1 MMISDSIKK
10 LPGRAPHRALL
21 YSLGLTEEEMNK
33 PFIGVVNSFNEI
45 VPGHI
50 HLRTITEAVKS
61 GIRMAGGIP
70 FEFPS
75 IAVCDGIS
83 MNHEGMKYSLV
94 SRDWIADSCEIML
107 RAHQFDGVVFIPSC
121 DKVVPGMLMAAARVN
136 IPSIF
141 ISGGPMLP
149 GKYNEKRIGLSDLF
163 EAVGKH
169 ASGKMT
175 DDELT
180 CMEQSAC
187 PTCGSCSGMYTA
199 NTMNC
204 LTEAMGMALPGNGTI
219 PAVYSDRIRHAKM
232 TGIQILSLVEKN
244 IRAKDIMTK
253 AAIENALK
261 VDMAL
266 GGSTNTVLHLLAISR
281 EAKVPVELTDISRI
295 GDTTPQLCK
304 LNPAGPYFISD
315 LNEAGGISAV
325 MAELLQGGLID
336 GNAVSVDGTILERV
350 EQYKAPFPSKQ
361 YHGADGKVIHP
372 VTDPIG
378 KDGGL
383 AVLFGNLA
391 PEGCVVKKGAV
402 SPEML
407 KHCGPARVFNSEDE
421 ASRAIFHNE
430 IHSDD
435 VVVIRFEGPRGGP
448 GMREMLTPTSAL
460 AGMGLDHSV
469 ALVTDGRFSGA
480 TRGSSTGHVCPE
492 AALGGPIA
500 YIVEGDLIE
509 IDIPKRS
516 IQIVKK
522 SLNGTVTPL
531 TETEIFSRPRV
542 RQPDRQLDGIL
553 AKYTMLVGKASDG
566 AIMMIRQEDI

>member
-1 MMISDSIKK
+1 MISDSIKK
-10 LPGRAPHRALL
+10 TSVRAPHRSLL
-21 YSLGLTEEEMNK
+21 YSLGLTEEEMDK
-33 PFIGVVNSFNEI
+33 PFIGIVNSFNEI

-50 HLRTITEAVKS
+50 HLRTITEAVKA

-70 FEFPS
+70 FEFPA

-83 MNHEGMKYSLV
+83 MNHDGMKYSLV

-121 DKVVPGMLMAAARVN
+121 DKIVPGMLMAAARVN
-136 IPSIF
+136 IPAIF
-141 ISGGPMLP
+141 VSGGPMLP
-149 GKYNEKRIGLSDLF
+149 GKLDGKNIGLSNLF

-169 ASGKMT
+169 ADGRLT
-175 DDELT
+175 DEELT
-180 CMEQSAC
+180 ITEKCAC

-219 PAVYSDRIRHAKM
+219 PAVYSDRIRLAKH
-232 TGIQILSLVEKN
+232 TGMRIMLLVEKD
-244 IRAKDIMTK
+244 IKAKDIMTK
-253 AAIENALK
+253 TAFINTLK

-281 EAKVPVELTDISRI
+281 EAKAPVELAEISMI
-295 GDTTPQLCK
+295 SDTTPQLCK
-304 LNPAGPYFISD
+304 LNPAGQYFITD

-325 MAELLQGGLID
+325 MAELIKGNLID
-336 GNAVSVDGTILERV
+336 GNAASVDGTISERLNLYRKPYSTTQV
-350 EQYKAPFPSKQ
+350 MESSM
-361 YHGADGKVIHP
+361 DVIHP
-372 VTDPIG
+372 FSDPIG

-402 SPEML
+402 SKEML
-407 KHCGPARVFNSEDE
+407 KHSGPARIYNSEDE
-421 ASRAIFHNE
+421 AAAAIFARE
-430 IHSDD
+430 IKPGD
-435 VVVIRFEGPRGGP
+435 VVIIRFEGPRGGP

-460 AGMGLDHSV
+460 AGMGLDNTV
-469 ALVTDGRFSGA
+469 ALITDGRFSGA

-500 YIVEGDLIE
+500 YVIEGDLIE
-509 IDIPKRS
+509 IDIPRKT
-516 IQIVKK
+516 IHIVKK
-522 SLNGTVTPL
+522 SDNTLVPL
-531 TETEIFSRPRV
+531 SDEEIYSRP
-542 RQPDRQLDGIL
+542 QTKAPDRRLDGIL
-553 AKYTMLVGKASDG
+553 AKYVMLVGKASEG
-566 AIMMIRQEDI
+566 AIMITKREEY

>member
-1 MMISDSIKK
+1 MNSDSIKK
-10 LPGRAPHRALL
+10 SSGRAPHRSLL
-21 YSLGLTEEEMNK
+21 YSLGLTEEEMQK

-50 HLRTITEAVKS
+50 HLRTITEAVKN

-70 FEFPS
+70 FEFPA
-75 IAVCDGIS
+75 IAVCDGIA
-83 MNHEGMKYSLV
+83 MNHEGMRYSLV

-107 RAHQFDGVVFIPSC
+107 RAHQFDGVVFIPNC

-141 ISGGPMLP
+141 VSGGAMLP
-149 GKYNEKRIGLSDLF
+149 GKFDNKRIGLSDLF

-169 ASGKMT
+169 ANGQMS
-175 DDELT
+175 DNELT

-187 PTCGSCSGMYTA
+187 PSCGSCSGMYTA

-204 LTEAMGMALPGNGTI
+204 LTEALGMALPGNGTI
-219 PAVYSDRIRHAKM
+219 PAVYSERIRLAKM
-232 TGIQILSLVEKN
+232 TGMRIMTLLEKN
-244 IRAKDIMTK
+244 IKARDIMTK
-253 AAIENALK
+253 TALENALK

-281 EAKVPVELTDISRI
+281 EAKAPVDLNEISI
-295 GDTTPQLCK
+295 ICNTTPQLCK
-304 LNPAGPYFISD
+304 LNPAGPYFIAD

-325 MAELLQGGLID
+325 MAELLKGNFID
-336 GNAVSVDGTILERV
+336 GSAVSVDGTIFERINK
-350 EQYKAPFPSKQ
+350 YKVPFTSKQ
-361 YHGADGKVIHP
+361 RHGADGEVIHSI
-372 VTDPIG
+372 TDPVAT
-378 KDGGL
+378 DGGL

-407 KHCGPARVFNSEDE
+407 NHCGSARVFNSEDE
-421 ASRAIFHNE
+421 ASRAIFNNE
-430 IHSDD
+430 IHADD

-460 AGMGLDHSV
+460 AGMGLDNSV
-469 ALVTDGRFSGA
+469 ALITDGRFSGA

-500 YIVEGDLIE
+500 YVVEGDLIE
-509 IDIPKRS
+509 INIPGRL
-516 IQIVKK
+516 IQIVSKNADGI
-522 SLNGTVTPL
+522 LIPL
-531 TETEIFSRPRV
+531 TEGQIYSRPKAK
-542 RQPDRQLDGIL
+542 QPDRNLDGIL

-566 AIMMIRQEDI
+566 AIMMIRQGDV

>member
-1 MMISDSIKK
+1 MISDSIKK
-10 LPGRAPHRALL
+10 SSGRAPQRSLL
-21 YSLGLTEEEMNK
+21 YSLGLTEEEMQK

-50 HLRTITEAVKS
+50 HLRTITDAVKA

-70 FEFPS
+70 FEFPA

-83 MNHEGMKYSLV
+83 MNHEGMRYSLV
-94 SRDWIADSCEIML
+94 SRDWISDSCEIML

-141 ISGGPMLP
+141 VSGGPMLP
-149 GKYNEKRIGLSDLF
+149 GKFDEKRVGLSDLF
-163 EAVGKH
+163 EAVGKN
-169 ASGKMT
+169 ANGDMT
-175 DDELT
+175 DSELS

-219 PAVYSDRIRHAKM
+219 PAVYSDRIRLAKK
-232 TGIQILSLVEKN
+232 TGVQILSLYENN
-244 IRAKDIMTK
+244 IKARDIINK
-253 AAIENALK
+253 VSIENALK

-281 EAKVPVELTDISRI
+281 EANVPVLLKEISI
-295 GDTTPQLCK
+295 ISDTTPQLCK

-325 MAELLQGGLID
+325 MAELLKGHLID
-336 GNAVSVDGTILERV
+336 GGAASVDGTILERMKHYSV
-350 EQYKAPFPSKQ
+350 PFTSKQ
-361 YHGADGKVIHP
+361 YIGADGKVIKPITNP
-372 VTDPIG
+372 VG

-402 SPEML
+402 APEML
-407 KHCGPARVFNSEDE
+407 KHCGPARVFNSEEE
-421 ASRAIFHNE
+421 ASHAIFNNE
-430 IHSDD
+430 IHADD

-460 AGMGLDHSV
+460 AGMGLGNSV
-469 ALVTDGRFSGA
+469 ALITDGRFSGA

-500 YIVEGDLIE
+500 YVVEGDFIE
-509 IDIPKRS
+509 IDIPERS
-516 IQIVKK
+516 IQIVRKHVDG
-522 SLNGTVTPL
+522 SVVPL

-542 RQPDRQLDGIL
+542 MQPDRQLDGIL

-566 AIMMIRQEDI
+566 AIMMVKGGNL

>member
-1 MMISDSIKK
+1 MISDSIKK
-10 LPGRAPHRALL
+10 SSVRAPHRSLL
-21 YSLGLTEEEMNK
+21 FSLGLTEEEMSK

-50 HLRTITEAVKS
+50 HLRTITDAVKA

-83 MNHEGMKYSLV
+83 MNHDGMKYSLV

-141 ISGGPMLP
+141 VSGGPMLP
-149 GKYNEKRIGLSDLF
+149 GKLDGKKIGLSNLF

-169 ASGKMT
+169 ADGRLS
-175 DDELT
+175 DEELAIT
-180 CMEQSAC
+180 EKCAC

-204 LTEAMGMALPGNGTI
+204 LTEAIGMALPGNGTI
-219 PAVYSDRIRHAKM
+219 PAVYSDRIRLAKQ
-232 TGIQILSLVEKN
+232 TGMKIVTLVDNDIK
-244 IRAKDIMTK
+244 AKDIMTK
-253 AAIENALK
+253 NAFVNTLK

-281 EAKVPVELTDISRI
+281 EAKAPVDLAEISEI
-295 GDTTPQLCK
+295 SDNTPQLCK
-304 LNPAGPYFISD
+304 LNPAGDYFITD

-325 MAELLQGGLID
+325 MAELNKGNLID
-336 GNAVSVDGTILERV
+336 VDMISVDDSISERLSK
-350 EQYKAPFPSKQ
+350 YKKPYSTRQNIDEDA
-361 YHGADGKVIHP
+361 VIHP
-372 VTDPIG
+372 ITDPIG

-402 SPEML
+402 SKEML
-407 KHCGPARVFNSEDE
+407 NHCGPARVYNSEDE
-421 ASRAIFHNE
+421 AAAAIFARE
-430 IHSDD
+430 IKAGD
-435 VVVIRFEGPRGGP
+435 VVIIRFEGPRGGP

-460 AGMGLDHSV
+460 AGMGLDNTV
-469 ALVTDGRFSGA
+469 ALITDGRFSGA

-500 YIVEGDLIE
+500 YVVEGDLIE
-509 IDIPKRS
+509 IDIPRKS
-516 IQIVKK
+516 IQIVRKENNDT
-522 SLNGTVTPL
+522 LVPL
-531 TETEIFSRPRV
+531 SINEIYSRQKAG
-542 RQPDRQLDGIL
+542 QPDRKLNGIL
-553 AKYTMLVGKASDG
+553 AKYEMLVGKASEG
-566 AIMMIRQEDI
+566 AIMITRREGI